1 MRVTDSF
8 CKEVSSAVIVLLA
21 RELGVEAAFLYNA
34 GYLAVDVNH
43 PAWVARPANKMDHP
57 PSMSVT

>member
-1 MRVTDSF
+1 M
-8 CKEVSSAVIVLLA
+8 LLA